1 VNDAVTNVDP
11 WRREAACQIPTRP
24 RRATSRTW

>member
-24 RRATSRTW
+24 RRATIRTC